1 MSKRLLIVTVVSFSV
16 LIVIGL
22 IGLLTGPSQ
31 TEDKSRP
38 DGLTRDEVPD
48 PSAPPSGK
56 AQNPQPIIGK
66 SGIAVIQRQKDGR
79 VVEEF
84 RYERLDPDEGG
95 GEYHVV
101 EPEAI
106 FYLTPE
112 QSRVIRMRADS
123 GVIVAPDHQ
132 PQTGRFRDNLVIT
145 IYESATGAAADLSD
159 DSTDVVM
166 RIELDE
172 AEFDTTLGEVRSN
185 SRVVA
190 LSPEVEF
197 VGSGLQLVYNEL
209 KQRLE
214 YLKIIDGESLTYR
227 SQALSPP
234 SDSTVSPT
242 SQSGD
247 ATATDE
253 AAPKPAQYY
262 RVTFDRQVTVRS
274 GDRTLDADTL
284 TAILAY
290 RGQSEWQTRRRTDA
304 PASGGA
310 EELAATLAPEPGPAT
325 EAADTD
331 EVVLTWRGPMVVEPI
346 DERPDEIAD
355 EQDVF
360 VRFEGDPIV
369 GRRQRG
375 DRLTC
380 AVVQYR
386 QREDVIEA
394 LGTPDRPGITIE
406 APNMGTAKAAALTMR
421 TATQRATL
429 LGPGELRAV
438 AHDTDAAA
446 EDRGFVIRWSG
457 RANFSFDG
465 DDDAA
470 GPAQD
475 RQIEWAT
482 FFGDVVIEEPRF
494 TLTGQSL
501 TAHFVPA
508 GPSGRPQLES
518 ALVSDNVRV
527 VSTGRAARRTITA
540 DKLMVETKLNEQGKR
555 VPAALDARGSVVVS
569 GSGQE
574 IRANVLVVTLADP
587 DERDAAAE
595 ASLDDSQADAFTDDI
610 KHVFAEDDV
619 VLADEDGLE
628 IHADALNWDS
638 AEDVAVL
645 LGSPV
650 RIVRRDPHDPPQ
662 STAEMQVKQ
671 LVVRRKPGAE
681 ADPNADIRIA
691 KAEGPGRFTFTELA
705 PDDPSPRKLHVT
717 WQDGMETTYIPGEE
731 TTVVLKGNVT
741 ADSTAGPTKSDH
753 LSAGLLTL
761 KLVDVEA
768 AGGAAVRG
776 DGGRYELRQIIAE
789 QDVGLRSTRWTDA
802 QQSAFDTR
810 LSISGPTVVFDND
823 NVNRKFQV
831 RGEGNM
837 LIEDNRPRRGPPTKA
852 VPLSGRGVTL
862 FTWKDSMT
870 IEERPTPDDATRII
884 MNMQDNMHMS
894 HQPHGRDEL
903 VELMAN
909 ELEVFTVSDAP
920 VHSVDLS
927 EISLNIKRIEAWHN
941 IQIRDAQRQ
950 ITGGR
955 YLKYS
960 GDSHIVNLE
969 ARKGRTLTIT
979 SEHSA
984 APKVVEEIQ
993 WDVANDVYRV
1003 KGLRGQ
1009 GRPASR
1015 YRRAAPRR

>member
-1 MSKRLLIVTVVSFSV
+1 MSKRLLIVTAASFSV

-31 TEDKSRP
+31 TEDKSGP
-38 DGLTRDEVPD
+38 DHLTRDEVPD

-56 AQNPQPIIGK
+56 AQNPQPIIDK

-172 AEFDTTLGEVRSN
+172 ADFDTTLGEVRSN

-227 SQALSPP
+227 PQALSLP
-234 SDSTVSPT
+234 SDSPAT
-242 SQSGD
+242 QAGD
-247 ATATDE
+247 APATDE
-253 AAPKPAQYY
+253 VDPKPVQYY

-274 GDRTLDADTL
+274 ADRTLDADTL

-310 EELAATLAPEPGPAT
+310 EELAATPALQPEPAT

-331 EVVLTWRGPMVVEPI
+331 EVVLNWRGPMVVEPI
-346 DERPDEIAD
+346 DERPDEISD

-360 VRFEGDPIV
+360 VRFEGNPIV
-369 GRRQRG
+369 GRRERG

-394 LGTPDRPGITIE
+394 LGSPDRPGITIE
-406 APNMGTAKAAALTMR
+406 APNMGTAKAASLTMC

-429 LGPGELRAV
+429 LGPGELQ
-438 AHDTDAAA
+438 AAA
-446 EDRGFVIRWSG
+446 KDRQFVIKWSG
-457 RANFSFDG
+457 RAKLSFDG
-465 DDDAA
+465 DDDSAD
-470 GPAQD
+470 PSQD

-494 TLTGQSL
+494 TLIGQSL
-501 TAHFVPA
+501 TAHFVPT

-518 ALVSDNVRV
+518 ALVSGKVRV
-527 VSTGRAARRTITA
+527 LSKDGAAGRTIAA
-540 DKLMVETKLNEQGKR
+540 DKLMVETKLNDQGRR
-555 VPAALDARGSVVVS
+555 VPSTLDARGSVVVS
-569 GSGQE
+569 GGGQE
-574 IRANVLVVTLADP
+574 LRAGVLIVDLADP
-587 DERDAAAE
+587 DERDAAE
-595 ASLDDSQADAFTDDI
+595 APRDGSQVDAFADDI
-610 KHVFAEDDV
+610 KRVFAEDNV
-619 VLADEDGLE
+619 VLADEDGME
-628 IHADALNWDS
+628 IHAEALNWNA

-662 STAEMQVKQ
+662 SVAEMQIKQ
-671 LVVRRKPGAE
+671 LVVRPKPGTE
-681 ADPNADIRIA
+681 LDPNVDIRIA
-691 KAEGPGRFTFTELA
+691 EAEGPGRFTFTELT

-717 WQDGMETTYIPGEE
+717 WQDGMETTYLAGEE
-731 TTVVLKGNVT
+731 TTVVLKGKVT

-761 KLVDVEA
+761 KLADVGA
-768 AGGAAVRG
+768 AGQG
-776 DGGRYELRQIIAE
+776 DGGRYELRQVVAE
-789 QDVGLRSTRWTDA
+789 QDVGLHSTRWTDA

-810 LSISGPTVVFDND
+810 LSISGPTVIFDNE
-823 NVNRKFQV
+823 NVNRSFEVK
-831 RGEGNM
+831 GKGTM
-837 LIEDNRPRRGPPTKA
+837 LIEDNRSRRGPRTKA
-852 VPLSGRGVTL
+852 VPLSGQGVTL
-862 FTWKDSMT
+862 FSWQKSMT
-870 IEERPTPDDATRII
+870 IKERPTPDDTTRII
-884 MNMQDNMHMS
+884 MNMQDEMRMS

-903 VELMAN
+903 VELLAD
-909 ELEVFTVSDAP
+909 ELEVFTVSDAS

-927 EISLNIKRIEAWHN
+927 EINLNIERIEAWRN

-955 YLKYS
+955 EMIYW
-960 GDSHIVNLE
+960 GDKHTVRL
-969 ARKGRTLTIT
+969 RPWGGRTLTIR

-984 APKVVEEIQ
+984 APMEVEEIE
-993 WDVANDVYRV
+993 WDVANDRYRV

-1015 YRRAAPRR
+1015 YRRSAPRR